1 MEDETH
7 WLAPGTRAPTS
18 EIHTLVRGGWN
29 GAWQATLGSWDIR
42 EYGGQALWGTK
53 LLEENR
59 FSFEKNH
66 I

>member
-1 MEDETH
+1 
-7 WLAPGTRAPTS
+7 
-18 EIHTLVRGGWN
+18 VRGGWN